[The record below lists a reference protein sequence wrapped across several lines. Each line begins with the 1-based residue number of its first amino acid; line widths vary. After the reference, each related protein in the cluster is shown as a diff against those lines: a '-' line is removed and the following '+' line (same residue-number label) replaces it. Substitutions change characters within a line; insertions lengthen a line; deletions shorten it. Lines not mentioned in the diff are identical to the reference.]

1 MDIYILAAMALLI
14 ILFIAAI
21 LLTPEKHSGKEEG
34 ITIAFSPEDRKV
46 VRVRSAGGPWM
57 SFVVPYELGSDGESA
72 PEIPQAVV
80 ARNEPELYAEYMA
93 EGTSTDRRME
103 LADILYGM
111 GYTLPLH
118 HDMYMRMREEMKA
131 SARAAQQKSEDST
144 PAKSYPRLEIDRS
157 VADGLD
163 EDDTDITE
171 SERTGTEGYQEEP
184 FQVEQQNNLEHEQS
198 YQTPDRG
205 LGDDSPE
212 LRSTPPAP
220 GTDIHGPGRP

>member
-1 MDIYILAAMALLI
+1 MEIYILAAMALLI

-21 LLTPEKHSGKEEG
+21 LLTPERHPGKEEG

-57 SFVVPYELGSDGESA
+57 SFVVPYELGSEGESA
-72 PEIPQAVV
+72 PEIAQSVV
-80 ARNEPELYAEYMA
+80 ARNEPELYAEYIA
-93 EGTSTDRRME
+93 EGTPTDRRME

-131 SARAAQQKSEDST
+131 SAKAAQLR
-144 PAKSYPRLEIDRS
+144 AYPRLDVDRS
-157 VADGLD
+157 VAEDID
-163 EDDTDITE
+163 EDETDITGT
-171 SERTGTEGYQEEP
+171 ERTGTEGYQEEP

-205 LGDDSPE
+205 LGGDSPE